1 MWDFSQRVAS
11 LPGAKTVAALK
22 VRCDALSAAS
32 NALSLLPADQAYL
45 VRPTPGGSS
54 AKRKRGSAVAPAGD
68 AASTASTAGGDG
80 RYASLADVKAELV
93 LALGQ
98 LDVARGNMVADPRVQ
113 HDTIEPAGWRAVPSS
128 PSEVQDMLLAQ
139 GRFER
144 AMSLA
149 RAYGVSGYDY
159 RAGLDASSSG
169 SQAPSAGA
177 TDDADDAGSA
187 PMPVPQRRRGA
198 AGCSPVAVVAA
209 LAKACVQLQAGATG
223 GRGGSSLSSLRL
235 DDSDAV
241 VPGFAPETRTAG
253 GDGEHAGRVWTADND
268 AVGAVSQDDITA
280 RVGRGS
286 GPALGFG
293 GPGHN
298 VSHADRAWRLL
309 CDFLW
314 RYDGPR
320 NGFALTKKALQT
332 VRWRQC
338 LVLRPATVHS
348 LTRVVLCCGVQV
360 MAARPGFA
368 PPPWLLHSMLGPKRA
383 WKIGKLSSLDG
394 AWHTAEAPRVVAG
407 VGGGDVAAVLDLLTE
422 GGNLGSAVRIA
433 SFLFPPAAGPN
444 VDVSLAGMPLSGE
457 WIPYQSIDRLLLA
470 VDKASPATHPD
481 ARELQGQLGLCQMLA
496 CVYAH
501 HVVCRSVG
509 AGACSPHAV
518 PRVETL
524 AADRAGVEAAQ
535 R

>member
-1 MWDFSQRVAS
+1 M
-11 LPGAKTVAALK
+11 
-22 VRCDALSAAS
+22 
-32 NALSLLPADQAYL
+32 
-45 VRPTPGGSS
+45 
-54 AKRKRGSAVAPAGD
+54 
-68 AASTASTAGGDG
+68 
-80 RYASLADVKAELV
+80 
-93 LALGQ
+93 
-98 LDVARGNMVADPRVQ
+98 
-113 HDTIEPAGWRAVPSS
+113 
-128 PSEVQDMLLAQ
+128 
-139 GRFER
+139 
-144 AMSLA
+144 
-149 RAYGVSGYDY
+149 
-159 RAGLDASSSG
+159 
-169 SQAPSAGA
+169 
-177 TDDADDAGSA
+177 
-187 PMPVPQRRRGA
+187 
-198 AGCSPVAVVAA
+198 
-209 LAKACVQLQAGATG
+209 
-223 GRGGSSLSSLRL
+223 SSLRL

-286 GPALGFG
+286 SPALGFG

-332 VRWRQC
+332 
-338 LVLRPATVHS
+338 
-348 LTRVVLCCGVQV
+348 V

-422 GGNLGSAVRIA
+422 GGNLGTAVRIA
-433 SFLFPPAAGPN
+433 SFLFPPAAGAN

-457 WIPYQSIDRLLLA
+457 WVPYQSIDRLLLA

-481 ARELQGQLGLCQMLA
+481 ARELQVWVPELVRRMQFHASKRWPQIEQESKLHNDNEKHRQGRGRAL
-496 CVYAH
+496 H
-501 HVVCRSVG
+501 SG
-509 AGACSPHAV
+509 AG
-518 PRVETL
+518 RV
-524 AADRAGVEAAQ
+524 AR
-535 R
+535 